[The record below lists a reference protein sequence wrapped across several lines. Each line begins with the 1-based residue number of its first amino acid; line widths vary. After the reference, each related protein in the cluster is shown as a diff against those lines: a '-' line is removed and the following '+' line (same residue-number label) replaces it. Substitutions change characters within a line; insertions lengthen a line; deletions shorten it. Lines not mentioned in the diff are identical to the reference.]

1 MSPLSSDRL
10 KKLELPKR
18 RDPAAWREMVEL
30 IFEVDRRELKERYQ
44 ESFLE
49 FVKRAWQEI
58 DPAPLRLAWFHEV
71 IIEHLEAIADGNL
84 RSLIINAPPR
94 TGSISCQARL
104 TNSRKLSW

>member
-10 KKLELPKR
+10 KKLELLKR

-49 FVKRAWQEI
+49 FVKRAW
-58 DPAPLRLAWFHEV
+58 
-71 IIEHLEAIADGNL
+71 
-84 RSLIINAPPR
+84 
-94 TGSISCQARL
+94 
-104 TNSRKLSW
+104 